1 MVKECLDEGIHT
13 PMALPP
19 SIEDLY
25 TAHWGS
31 LVRLALVM
39 TGDRGWAEDI
49 VQDVFLRLATR
60 PLPQDPP
67 PYLRKMVINATRDH
81 HRRHRT
87 ERRFAP
93 MAPDPVLMPEVDE
106 IIGVLK
112 RLPERQRHALALR
125 YYADMDVA
133 QIAQALRCPTGT
145 VKSLL
150 HRGIEALRK
159 EMNDEL

>member
-1 MVKECLDEGIHT
+1 MVKECLDEAVHT
-13 PMALPP
+13 AMASPP

-81 HRRHRT
+81 HRRRRT

-93 MAPDPVLMPEVDE
+93 MAAGPVLMPEVDE
-106 IIGVLK
+106 IIEVLK

-125 YYADMDVA
+125 YYVDMDVA
-133 QIAQALRCPTGT
+133 QVAQALGCPPGT

-159 EMNDEL
+159 EIM